1 MVLGLICIA
10 LFRDNKMGARS
21 YSFPILL
28 ISLLFVTISLS
39 TLNTQVP
46 LWLVH
51 NQFPVWQIGLVGSS
65 YFVGNLIGTI
75 IANWIIGKFNA
86 KKTYSYVCILF
97 ALATLGLSLSMD
109 VYSWSF
115 WRLIIGIAC
124 AVTWV
129 IVESCILV
137 TGTVRTRGK
146 MLAVYMTTYYLGT
159 VFGQA
164 LLRYFPIDVLYFGL
178 VISTL
183 MALAILFIA
192 LTHYKLPKKKK
203 SSFNLMPMLVHKQA
217 RLGLMGCVIAGMII
231 GSFYS
236 LLPAYYAHLGYDDSQ
251 VANWMI
257 ILITSGV
264 IAQIP
269 VGWIADRYGKQKLL
283 IIEMII
289 ATLACMMLIAGVF
302 DVIATILLGATIYTV
317 YPISMAWACETVKKQ
332 DIVTMNQTMLLVNTL
347 GSLVAPA
354 LIALAMDKLGNDY
367 LFVSIVLISIYF
379 VWLLSRSLIKN
390 RWSRHAGSF

>member
-1 MVLGLICIA
+1 
-10 LFRDNKMGARS
+10 MGARS

-51 NQFPVWQIGLVGSS
+51 NEFPVWQIGIVGSS
-65 YFVGNLIGTI
+65 YFIGNLVGTI
-75 IANWIIGKFNA
+75 VANWIISKFNA

-97 ALATLGLSLSMD
+97 AVATLGLSLSLD
-109 VYSWSF
+109 FYSWSF
-115 WRLIIGIAC
+115 WRFIIGIAC

-137 TGTVRTRGK
+137 TGTIKTRSK
-146 MLAVYMTTYYLGT
+146 MLAIYMTTYYLGT

-164 LLRYFPIDVLYFGL
+164 LLRYFPTDVLYFGL

-183 MALAILFIA
+183 MALAILFIL

-203 SSFNLMPMLVHKQA
+203 NSFNLMPMLKHKEA
-217 RLGLMGCVIAGMII
+217 RLGLVGCVIAGMII
-231 GSFYS
+231 GSIYS
-236 LLPAYYAHLGYDDSQ
+236 LLPAYYAHLGYTDSQ

-257 ILITSGV
+257 LLIASGV
-264 IAQIP
+264 IAQLP
-269 VGWIADRYGKQKLL
+269 AGLLADKYGKHILL
-283 IIEMII
+283 LIEMII
-289 ATLACMMLIAGVF
+289 VIIACLLLMIHSFEVA
-302 DVIATILLGATIYTV
+302 ATIVLGATIYTV
-317 YPISMAWACETVKKQ
+317 YPISMAWSCETVRKQ

-347 GSLVAPA
+347 GSLIAPA
-354 LIALAMDKLGNDY
+354 FIALMMDRLGNDY
-367 LFVSIVLISIYF
+367 LFVNFVIISLVF
-379 VWLLSRSLIKN
+379 VWLLGSRFIKN
-390 RWSRHAGSF
+390 RENRYARSI

>member
-1 MVLGLICIA
+1 
-10 LFRDNKMGARS
+10 MGARS

-51 NQFPVWQIGLVGSS
+51 HQFPVWQIGLVGSS

-183 MALAILFIA
+183 MALAILFIS

-203 SSFNLMPMLVHKQA
+203 SSFNLMPMLVHKES

-236 LLPAYYAHLGYDDSQ
+236 LLPAYYAHLGYSDSQ

-289 ATLACMMLIAGVF
+289 ATLACMLLIAGIF
-302 DVIATILLGATIYTV
+302 DVVATILLGATIYTV

-347 GSLVAPA
+347 GSLIAPA
-354 LIALAMDKLGNDY
+354 LIALAMDKLGNNY
-367 LFVSIVLISIYF
+367 LFVSIVLISVYF